1 MSSDQYPQFETGT
14 PAAQYQQIINYS
26 INYLEGLLVDLA
38 HMELPPEFESNLRQ
52 YAELQQKLIS
62 RERTVRHGF
71 QYQIEKLFTEFRTFR
86 RARLNANRSSDWFSL
101 GLAGHNS
108 SRVLSSIESISGQ
121 LMQRFERKIFNLNK
135 RLKSLVHRTDDA
147 QNDNPL
153 SPENLCHAFLSSVDA
168 LNLTSLQTCRMF
180 DLFGYV
186 LQQQLDTFYKQLDLG
201 LYHLDVLPE
210 LTDSSLFLLPEEPQ
224 EQQAPPSS
232 DNLAMA
238 PGAAMA
244 EEQIASFDATI
255 IADVDSFST
264 EPDASS
270 IADASDEM
278 VETPESE
285 LESDEA
291 AAEVLQLVPIATQTE
306 VTKPEVAR
314 QNQFVDEPRAQPDTE
329 ELAATPVEQ
338 PGEPELP
345 RFDKTMPDMQAYV
358 EEASVNAP
366 SPQHSLDDLLG
377 QLRNQ
382 SKDGF
387 DNHAEQFL
395 EWHRQVNPLLTS
407 EQVRAARKFTHYFA
421 NLLSSPMLSEALSH
435 QLSRLSA
442 SLFEIVLHDP
452 GFFTDEAH
460 TVQNFINSVVDFEI
474 RCKHDTGPMDK
485 LVAIIDQLVEIAHP
499 EARAFEPLTRDYESM
514 KKSEIQFI
522 VQQQK
527 DKKKLEN
534 QLKDEVLDLIKSVT
548 ARLSLE
554 PETHAFFYDDWQL
567 LLLQLGKKIGRHSNT
582 FEQAADITRMLG
594 VALNESNDESL
605 TENYGGVAFPS
616 LLKAVDK
623 GLESLGYGSE
633 HRTRV
638 RKQLISE
645 FRKRNIRNG
654 NDADVAADSAAQ
666 PATNTVELFSSTI
679 RSHSSKLSDIHTP
692 VPVSKQPERST
703 VLACQLDI
711 GTWVELSM
719 GSAGKTFKRAK
730 LKWKSKSRDEFVFVD
745 QRGHKIR
752 QLSEDELDK
761 ELAEGKIKPLKLGG
775 SQERKK
781 KPTAKL
787 GSGFHF

>member
-38 HMELPPEFESNLRQ
+38 HMDLPPEFESNLRQ

-108 SRVLSSIESISGQ
+108 SRVLSSIESISAQ
-121 LMQRFERKIFNLNK
+121 LMQRFDRKVFNLNR

-210 LTDSSLFLLPEEPQ
+210 LTDSSLFLLPEESPA
-224 EQQAPPSS
+224 QQVAPSS
-232 DNLAMA
+232 ENLTGEPSAKEVENEVTA
-238 PGAAMA
+238 
-244 EEQIASFDATI
+244 FDSTI
-255 IADVDSFST
+255 VADVNSLSS
-264 EPDASS
+264 EQDASS
-270 IADASDEM
+270 IADASEDI

-285 LESDEA
+285 LEIDEA
-291 AAEVLQLVPIATQTE
+291 AAEVLQFVPIASE
-306 VTKPEVAR
+306 PEVAER
-314 QNQFVDEPRAQPDTE
+314 KPSTD
-329 ELAATPVEQ
+329 
-338 PGEPELP
+338 ELP
-345 RFDKTMPDMQAYV
+345 AQFDAEEHAAPSIEQAEEFERPSFDKTVPDMQAYV
-358 EEASVNAP
+358 EQTGANIS
-366 SPQHSLDDLLG
+366 SPHSALADLLRR
-377 QLRNQ
+377 LREQ

-395 EWHRQVNPLLTS
+395 DWHRQVNPLLTT
-407 EQVRAARKFTHYFA
+407 EQVTDARKFTHYYA

-435 QLSRLSA
+435 QMSRLSA
-442 SLFEIVLHDP
+442 SLFDLVLHDP
-452 GFFTDEAH
+452 GFFTDESH

-474 RCKHDTGPMDK
+474 RCKHDAEPMEK
-485 LVAIIDQLVEIAHP
+485 LVNIIDQLVEIDTP
-499 EARAFEPLTRDYESM
+499 EALAFEPLTRDYESM

-534 QLKDEVLDLIKSVT
+534 QLKDEVLGLIKSVT
-548 ARLSLE
+548 SRLSLE

-567 LLLQLGKKIGRHSNT
+567 LLLQLGKKIGRHSNA

-594 VALNESNDESL
+594 VALNESADESL
-605 TENYGGVAFPS
+605 AENYGGVAFPS

-645 FRKRNIRNG
+645 FRKRNIRNVH
-654 NDADVAADSAAQ
+654 DADVAAAPAVQ

-692 VPVSKQPERST
+692 VPVSKQPDTST
-703 VLACQLDI
+703 LLACQLDI
-711 GTWVELSM
+711 GTWVELSL
-719 GSAGKTFKRAK
+719 GSGGKTFKRAK

-761 ELAEGKIKPLKLGG
+761 ELADGTIKPLKLGN
-775 SQERKK
+775 SPERKK
-781 KPTAKL
+781 KPTARL